1 MDLEA
6 LYIKRKPMGYAVVSK
21 IYETGELLQVQEYHG
36 IPVLEE
42 PTQD

>member
-6 LYIKRKPMGYAVVSK
+6 VYIKRKPMGYVVVSK
-21 IYETGELLQVQEYHG
+21 IYETGELLQVQEYNG